1 MYVFEYVVEVII
13 RPVAPQYFVLDFDTG
28 VSQNPLKKNTGS
40 IYFKMKK
47 VLILILGRVPKY

>member
-28 VSQNPLKKNTGS
+28 VSQNPLKK
-40 IYFKMKK
+40 
-47 VLILILGRVPKY
+47 ILGLYILK